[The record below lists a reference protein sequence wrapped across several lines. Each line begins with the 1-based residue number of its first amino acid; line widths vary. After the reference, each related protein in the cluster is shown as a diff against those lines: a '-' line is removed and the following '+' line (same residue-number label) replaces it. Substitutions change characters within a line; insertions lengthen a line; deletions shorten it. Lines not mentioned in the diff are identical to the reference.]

1 MDSASCS
8 DVVIHFP
15 SVLGYEH
22 VAVGAAAAYARMHDF
37 SPERIEDL
45 KTIVAEATTN
55 AVRHGNAGSGG
66 ARVVVS
72 LTSTADALIVTVV
85 DEGKGF
91 VAAEEDSEP
100 QGVRQ
105 SRGRPGGYGLFLIR
119 RLADS
124 VAFRVLPDGHAVEMM
139 LYRNP

>member
-1 MDSASCS
+1 VDSASGS
-8 DVVIHFP
+8 EVVIRLP

-37 SPERIEDL
+37 SAERIEDL

-55 AVRHGNAGSGG
+55 AVRHGNAGSGD
-66 ARVVVS
+66 ARVVIS
-72 LTSTADALIVTVV
+72 FTSTADAVIATVF

-91 VAAEEDSEP
+91 VAAEEDPEP
-100 QGVRQ
+100 QEVRQ
-105 SRGRPGGYGLFLIR
+105 DRDRPGGYGLFLIR
-119 RLADS
+119 RLADG
-124 VAFRVLPDGHAVEMM
+124 VAFRVLADGHAVEMV